1 MVNDKLQGHIL
12 EIIDNQ
18 IRDNNPK
25 CTSEVFERLTGIGYT
40 ENKAKKMIGG
50 ILVEELY
57 YVMKNEELFN
67 EERYSNKL
75 SKLPDHIIEKREE
88 DLEANSDDEVI
99 NTTIR
104 NENKIGRNSLCP
116 CGSGKKYK
124 KCCGK

>member
-18 IRDNNPK
+18 MRDNDPK
-25 CTSEVFERLTGIGYT
+25 CTKEVFEKLIGIGY
-40 ENKAKKMIGG
+40 EESIVKKMIGA

-57 YVMKNEELFN
+57 YIMKNQELFN
-67 EERYSNKL
+67 GERYSNKL
-75 SKLPDHIIEKREE
+75 SKLPEYNGKIVKTKII
-88 DLEANSDDEVI
+88 
-99 NTTIR
+99 
-104 NENKIGRNSLCP
+104 NENKIGRNSLCS

>member
-18 IRDNNPK
+18 MRDNNPE
-25 CTSEVFERLTGIGYT
+25 CTKNIFEKLVGSGYT
-40 ENKAKKMIGG
+40 EIIAKKMIGS

-67 EERYSNKL
+67 EERYSNNL
-75 SKLPDHIIEKREE
+75 SKLPEYNDKTVQVKTIIE
-88 DLEANSDDEVI
+88 
-99 NTTIR
+99 NTV
-104 NENKIGRNSLCP
+104 GRNSLCP

>member
-18 IRDNNPK
+18 MRDNKPE
-25 CTSEVFERLTGIGYT
+25 CTKKIFEKLVASGYT
-40 ENKAKKMIGG
+40 EIIAKKMIGA
-50 ILVEELY
+50 ILIEELY

-75 SKLPDHIIEKREE
+75 SELPECNDKIVQVK
-88 DLEANSDDEVI
+88 
-99 NTTIR
+99 TT
-104 NENKIGRNSLCP
+104 NENKVGRNSLCP